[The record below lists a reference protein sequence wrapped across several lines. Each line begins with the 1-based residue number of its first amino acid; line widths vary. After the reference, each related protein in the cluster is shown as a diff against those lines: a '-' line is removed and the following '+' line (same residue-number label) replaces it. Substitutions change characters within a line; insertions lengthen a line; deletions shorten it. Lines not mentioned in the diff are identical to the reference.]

1 MNKFLYCFILILLLN
16 QCLSDDSSEG
26 TACNTQNSKVACSER
41 TVSSILKKCV
51 KTSKD
56 EEALTCAEKSCDEVT
71 SGATA
76 AICKELENSINKCE
90 YIAANTE
97 GDTNAEAHCKPVPIA
112 CTGSLG
118 DVSSDQE
125 KICSQRDKSEG
136 AICYFDGKSTC
147 KEAKKCEDLVLSS
160 EETMSQDV
168 CDQYNKDTTAENKC
182 SADGNKCILKPY
194 CSQGKP
200 SEHDCS
206 YYAVKEA
213 GKICVLVEEGST
225 TKCNEM
231 SEEDYE
237 TKLKDEADEICEGKK
252 GNACTII
259 FEKTFFVECEL
270 KGEDCQTKEV
280 YGICNSDDEIP
291 NATNEQCSKLVHSPN
306 GYCIKGLKGCID
318 VDSCES
324 ITGTGLTDAICK
336 NFPAPSNYECVKGE
350 KNKCKLVEK
359 KSGGNNS
366 SQALTLSFAMLI
378 LILVI

>member
-26 TACNTQNSKVACSER
+26 TACVTANSKVACSQR

-51 KTSKD
+51 QTSKED
-56 EEALTCAEKSCDEVT
+56 EALTCAEKSCDEVI
-71 SGATA
+71 SGATE

-90 YIAANTE
+90 YIAEKTE
-97 GDTNAEAHCKPVPIA
+97 GSETTPAHCKQVPIA
-112 CTGSLG
+112 CTDSLG

-125 KICSQRDKSEG
+125 EICSQRADKSDG
-136 AICYFDGKSTC
+136 TFCYFDGKSTC

-160 EETMSQDV
+160 EKTMSQDV
-168 CDQYNKDTTAENKC
+168 CDQYNTAEKKC
-182 SADGNKCILKPY
+182 SADGNKCIVKSY
-194 CSQGKP
+194 CAQGKP
-200 SEHDCS
+200 SSEHDCS

-213 GKICVLVEEGST
+213 GKICVLVEEDST
-225 TKCNEM
+225 TKCSEM
-231 SEEDYE
+231 SEEEYV
-237 TKLKDEADEICEGKK
+237 TKMKEEADEICADKK

-324 ITGTGLTDAICK
+324 ITGTGLTDALCK

-350 KNKCKLVEK
+350 GNKCNLVAK
-359 KSGGNNS
+359 KTGGNNS
-366 SQALTLSFAMLI
+366 SQGLTLSFAMLI